1 MSSKKTDRREFLKQ
15 GAALAGGAAVGAASQ
30 SASGQLAGPETFIQ
44 GSDDMVAYG
53 SRSRFV
59 TSKRIPH
66 GGRHSP
72 DTFGLDFHIAT
83 PLQEQHG
90 VVTPSSLFYMGTT
103 RGSYLP
109 DIDPDKHRLMI
120 QGLVDNPLVFTME
133 ELKRLPS
140 VTRMHFVECAG
151 NRANSRMKNVQ
162 ETHGMTSNA
171 EWTGVLLSTLLEEA
185 GVKDGGEWIVAE
197 GVESV

>member
-109 DIDPDKHRLMI
+109 DIDPEKHRLMI
-120 QGLVDNPLVFTME
+120 QI
-133 ELKRLPS
+133 
-140 VTRMHFVECAG
+140 A
-151 NRANSRMKNVQ
+151 
-162 ETHGMTSNA
+162 
-171 EWTGVLLSTLLEEA
+171 
-185 GVKDGGEWIVAE
+185 
-197 GVESV
+197 

>member
-1 MSSKKTDRREFLKQ
+1 MGSKKQNRREFLKS
-15 GAALAGGAAVGAASQ
+15 GAAIAGGAAIGAASK
-30 SASGQLAGPETFIQ
+30 SASAQLEGPEAYIH

-59 TSKRIPH
+59 NSARIPH

-72 DTFGLDFHIAT
+72 DQFGLDFHIAT
-83 PLQEQHG
+83 PLQDQYG
-90 VVTPSSLFYMGTT
+90 VITPSSLFYMGTT

-109 DIDPDKHRLMI
+109 DIDPEKHRLMI
-120 QGLVDNPLVFTME
+120 HGLVDNPLVFTMD

-151 NRANSRMKNVQ
+151 NRANSRMTTVQ

-185 GVKDGGEWIVAE
+185 GVKEGAEWIVAE
-197 GVESV
+197 GIEEV